1 MNALVK
7 EDWDKTRFYL
17 VTLSSVFV
25 IGCFIR
31 LIAG

>member
-7 EDWDKTRFYL
+7 EDWDKTWFYL
-17 VTLSSVFV
+17 LTLSSVFI
-25 IGCFIR
+25 IGLFIR